1 MNNNNCVSLGNIISV
16 IKKISNN
23 NSAMQTEIFCSIFGV
38 NDINA
43 TTVNNYCIGI
53 RAIGVEYKNIFEN
66 SYNNDELLPNIVS
79 LISILDN
86 KIYCVNEESLELIN
100 NNGVKE

>member
-1 MNNNNCVSLGNIISV
+1 MKKNYLKMNNNNCVSLGNIISV

-66 SYNNDELLPNIVS
+66 SYNNNLLNNIFY
-79 LISILDN
+79 LCTN
-86 KIYCVNEESLELIN
+86 TKTE
-100 NNGVKE
+100 